1 MLAAAFAGSVFAA
14 TAAAAA
20 TIELIEGERG
30 QPDVIK
36 VEGEIIV
43 GDELTLAHLL
53 LQSGDGL
60 VMLDSPGGDLWPG
73 LEIGRAIKLM
83 GFDTLV
89 PAGASCESA
98 CALAWLGGA
107 SRYMAAEGAVGF
119 HAAYVEV
126 ENGALETGSGN
137 AVIGAYL
144 HALGLS
150 FETIHFLTSP
160 PPDGMYYLTCEE
172 AERFGIDVELFD
184 EARMP
189 AAARS

>member
-107 SRYMAAEGAVGF
+107 SR
-119 HAAYVEV
+119 
-126 ENGALETGSGN
+126 
-137 AVIGAYL
+137 
-144 HALGLS
+144 
-150 FETIHFLTSP
+150 
-160 PPDGMYYLTCEE
+160 
-172 AERFGIDVELFD
+172 
-184 EARMP
+184 
-189 AAARS
+189 